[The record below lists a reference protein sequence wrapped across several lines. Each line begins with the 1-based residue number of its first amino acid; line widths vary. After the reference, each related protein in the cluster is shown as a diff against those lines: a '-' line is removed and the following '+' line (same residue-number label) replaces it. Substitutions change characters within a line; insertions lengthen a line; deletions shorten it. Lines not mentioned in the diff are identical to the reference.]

1 MSGDCKEKL
10 QTMIDEIET
19 DFFQALNENTG
30 FAKEDLIQIF
40 EKGGIIKAEI
50 AKEKGFIKDIRHF
63 SVLLSSLN
71 SNTGVVGMP
80 EANEDNILV
89 NGLAFSQDNFAMLI
103 ESKEKLNANILAL
116 NTQLTDV
123 NASLEDLQNKL
134 NAKEKTIAG
143 ITVRV
148 ALANSHGISDAN
160 TISQVVCASSDE
172 EALKVAL
179 DYKEKN
185 APNINQDENQDQFA
199 AMNAYFEAKKT
210 ERGR

>member
-1 MSGDCKEKL
+1 
-10 QTMIDEIET
+10 
-19 DFFQALNENTG
+19 
-30 FAKEDLIQIF
+30 
-40 EKGGIIKAEI
+40 
-50 AKEKGFIKDIRHF
+50 
-63 SVLLSSLN
+63 
-71 SNTGVVGMP
+71 MP

-143 ITVRV
+143 ITARV
-148 ALANSHGISDAN
+148 ALANSHSISDAN
-160 TISQVVCASSDE
+160 TISQVICASSDE

>member
-1 MSGDCKEKL
+1 
-10 QTMIDEIET
+10 
-19 DFFQALNENTG
+19 
-30 FAKEDLIQIF
+30 
-40 EKGGIIKAEI
+40 
-50 AKEKGFIKDIRHF
+50 
-63 SVLLSSLN
+63 
-71 SNTGVVGMP
+71 MP

-116 NTQLTDV
+116 NTQLSDV

-143 ITVRV
+143 ITARV
-148 ALANSHGISDAN
+148 ALANSHSISDAN
-160 TISQVVCASSDE
+160 TISQVICASSDE

>member
-1 MSGDCKEKL
+1 
-10 QTMIDEIET
+10 
-19 DFFQALNENTG
+19 
-30 FAKEDLIQIF
+30 
-40 EKGGIIKAEI
+40 
-50 AKEKGFIKDIRHF
+50 
-63 SVLLSSLN
+63 
-71 SNTGVVGMP
+71 MP

-116 NTQLTDV
+116 NTQLSDV

-143 ITVRV
+143 ITARV
-148 ALANSHGISDAN
+148 ALANSHSISDAN
-160 TISQVVCASSDE
+160 TISQVICASSDE

-185 APNINQDENQDQFA
+185 APNINQDESQDQFA

>member
-1 MSGDCKEKL
+1 
-10 QTMIDEIET
+10 
-19 DFFQALNENTG
+19 
-30 FAKEDLIQIF
+30 
-40 EKGGIIKAEI
+40 
-50 AKEKGFIKDIRHF
+50 
-63 SVLLSSLN
+63 
-71 SNTGVVGMP
+71 
-80 EANEDNILV
+80 
-89 NGLAFSQDNFAMLI
+89 MLI

-143 ITVRV
+143 ITARV
-148 ALANSHGISDAN
+148 ALANSHSISDAN

>member
-1 MSGDCKEKL
+1 
-10 QTMIDEIET
+10 
-19 DFFQALNENTG
+19 
-30 FAKEDLIQIF
+30 
-40 EKGGIIKAEI
+40 
-50 AKEKGFIKDIRHF
+50 
-63 SVLLSSLN
+63 
-71 SNTGVVGMP
+71 MP